1 LAVLASRPSAS
12 PPSKHAPIS
21 IRWSNGCNR
30 HRRRKP
36 LIALAQIDGLG
47 WLPVLFNSVVVR
59 VASNGLC
66 ETALPD
72 LDESEAASIR
82 LALASVPRVLL

>member
-1 LAVLASRPSAS
+1 
-12 PPSKHAPIS
+12 
-21 IRWSNGCNR
+21 
-30 HRRRKP
+30 
-36 LIALAQIDGLG
+36 
-47 WLPVLFNSVVVR
+47 VLFNSVVER

-66 ETALPD
+66 EPALPD